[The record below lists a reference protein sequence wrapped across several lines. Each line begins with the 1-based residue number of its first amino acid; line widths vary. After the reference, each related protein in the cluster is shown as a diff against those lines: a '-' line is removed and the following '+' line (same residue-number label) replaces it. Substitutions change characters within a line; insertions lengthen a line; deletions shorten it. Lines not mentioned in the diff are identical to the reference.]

1 MRITSSMMANETL
14 LNLNNQQGQIGTLSQ
29 EISSGQQLLSPSDD
43 PVSWSQAMNANQTI
57 REYNSFV
64 SNVNFATGWGQ
75 ATESALN
82 QLSDL
87 LSQAQQ
93 VAETASSSTDNSQ
106 SGALTSEV
114 NTILQQAE
122 TVANTQYEGQYIFSG
137 TATDT
142 QPYSIDSSTGDV
154 TYSGNSDS
162 IEVQTSTSSGSQ
174 GGLTAVNMNMNGE
187 DILGAEGGG
196 VNVLNAIWS
205 LGQSIQSGNSTDI
218 SSSLTTI
225 GDAFNQVNDQLATV
239 GTMVSGLTNQQ
250 SALSTMVTNERG
262 VLSNLDDTD
271 MTSAVTKLSQAQTTY
286 QAALQVT
293 SLLDS
298 LNLASILSSGS

>member
-43 PVSWSQAMNANQTI
+43 PVSWSQAMSANQTV

-142 QPYSIDSSTGDV
+142 EPYSIDSSTGDV

-174 GGLTAVNMNMNGE
+174 GGLTAVNMNMNGN

-205 LGQSIQSGNSTDI
+205 LGQAIQSGNSTDV

-250 SALSTMVTNERG
+250 SALSTMVTNEKG